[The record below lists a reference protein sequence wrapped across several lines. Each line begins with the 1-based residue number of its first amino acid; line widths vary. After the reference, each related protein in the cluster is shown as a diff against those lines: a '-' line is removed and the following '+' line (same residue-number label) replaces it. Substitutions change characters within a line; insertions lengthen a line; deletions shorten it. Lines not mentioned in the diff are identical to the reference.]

1 MTQNEV
7 ILDHLKN
14 YGGLTSLEAIR
25 LYQITRLAA
34 RISDLRKKGYNILS
48 ETIRKKDGKKTI
60 KYSRYWLE

>member
-14 YGGLTSLEAIR
+14 HGGLTSLEAIR
-25 LYQITRLAA
+25 LYSITRLAA

-48 ETIRKKDGKKTI
+48 ETIRKKDGKRTI

>member
-7 ILDHLKN
+7 ILNHLKN

>member
-7 ILDHLKN
+7 ILNHLKN

-25 LYQITRLAA
+25 LYSITRLAA

-48 ETIRKKDGKKTI
+48 ETIRKKDGKRTI

>member
-7 ILDHLKN
+7 ILNHLQN

-25 LYQITRLAA
+25 LYRITRLAA
-34 RISDLRKKGYNILS
+34 RISDLKKNGYNILS
-48 ETIRKKDGKKTI
+48 ETVRKKEGKKTI